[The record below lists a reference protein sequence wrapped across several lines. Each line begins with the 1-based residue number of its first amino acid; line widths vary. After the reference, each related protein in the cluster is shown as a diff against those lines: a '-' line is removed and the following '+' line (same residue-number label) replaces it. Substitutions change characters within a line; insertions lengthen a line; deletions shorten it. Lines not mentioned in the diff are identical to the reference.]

1 MRYPKFLKDGGRIGF
16 IAPSFGCTIE
26 PYASCFN
33 EALRRLQQRGYKT
46 VEGPNCRKD
55 DGAGKSTD
63 PKSCAAEINEFF
75 EKPYSDVLISCGGGE
90 TMCEDLSYVDFA
102 GIAEAAP
109 KWFMGYSD
117 NTNLTFTLPTI
128 CDTAAIYGPCAA
140 TFGQRPWHPA
150 VEDALAAIRGEK
162 LTLSNYDKWEK
173 DQLKADDN
181 PFVPYNVT
189 EPFDMKIEGSAKGQ
203 NKAEFSG
210 RLIGGCLDV
219 LTCLC
224 GTRFDH
230 VKEFVVRYAGDGI
243 VWFLESCE
251 LRPAGIRR
259 ALWQLEN
266 AGWFEN
272 VKGFLIGRPYCGPCD
287 DFGLT
292 EITAVTGILEKYDV
306 PILMN
311 LDIGHLPPMMPIIS
325 GSFGEIRA
333 EGNKL
338 TIDQKLI

>member
-33 EALRRLQQRGYKT
+33 EALRALQARGYKT
-46 VEGPNCRKD
+46 VEGPNCRRD
-55 DGAGKSTD
+55 DGFGKSTD
-63 PKSCAAEINEFF
+63 PKSCAAEVNEFF
-75 EKPYSDVLISCGGGE
+75 TKPYSDVLISCGGGE
-90 TMCEDLSYVDFA
+90 TMCEDLPYIDFV
-102 GIAEAAP
+102 GIAEAEP
-109 KWFMGYSD
+109 KWYMGYSD
-117 NTNLTFTLPTI
+117 NTNLILTLPTI

-140 TFGQRPWHPA
+140 SFGQKPWHLA
-150 VEDALAAIRGEK
+150 VEDALQVLTGEK

-173 DQLKADDN
+173 DQLKAEEN
-181 PFVPYNVT
+181 PYVPYNVT
-189 EPFDMKIEGSAKGQ
+189 EPFDMRLEGSAKG
-203 NKAEFSG
+203 KDSAAFSG
-210 RLIGGCLDV
+210 RLLGGCLDV
-219 LTCLC
+219 LNILC

-230 VKEFVVRYAGDGI
+230 VKEFAARYADDGI

-251 LRPAGIRR
+251 YRPIGMRR

-272 VKGFLIGRPYCGPCD
+272 VKGFLIGRPYCGPMD
-287 DFGLT
+287 DFGLD

-311 LDIGHLPPMMPIIS
+311 LDIGHLPPMMPIIA
-325 GSFGEIRA
+325 GAYGEVRA
-333 EGNKL
+333 ERGRL
-338 TIDQKLI
+338 TIGQKLV